1 MFSVWRK
8 EKYVSIFLVTTN
20 HRLYKNINKVLISMR
35 NSTNEAGY
43 ETLTCSGT
51 FGRNLCHH
59 ENLVVDEEKD
69 PYKIAVV
76 RSEEAERTCELVR
89 KNAQKY
95 QENYAKPHRV
105 FTSSR
110 NT

>member
-1 MFSVWRK
+1 MKHSPARVLLGG
-8 EKYVSIFLVTTN
+8 IFVT
-20 HRLYKNINKVLISMR
+20 MR
-35 NSTNEAGY
+35 IW
-43 ETLTCSGT
+43 LWM
-51 FGRNLCHH
+51 
-59 ENLVVDEEKD
+59 DEEKD

-95 QENYAKPHRV
+95 QENYAKPYRV